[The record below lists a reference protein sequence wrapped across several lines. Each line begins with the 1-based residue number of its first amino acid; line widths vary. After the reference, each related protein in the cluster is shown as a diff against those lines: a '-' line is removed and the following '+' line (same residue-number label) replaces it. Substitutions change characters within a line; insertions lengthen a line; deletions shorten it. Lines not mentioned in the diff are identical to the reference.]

1 MLWLQIVRMQ
11 RRCPVPAAEG
21 AGSDTAL
28 TVPAESK
35 LPAHPIPA
43 NGLAHLA
50 SITHRDPQVAAYIGH
65 MTIEMAAMARA
76 AGFDLLAYFLDMARI
91 ESNIQ
96 AGREG

>member
-1 MLWLQIVRMQ
+1 MVANRAHAASSS
-11 RRCPVPAAEG
+11 VPAAES
-21 AGSDTAL
+21 AGLDTAL
-28 TVPAESK
+28 TVPAGVE
-35 LPAHPIPA
+35 LPSNATPA
-43 NGLAHLA
+43 NGLAHLETIA
-50 SITHRDPQVAAYIGH
+50 HRDPQVAAYIGH